1 MNIMRETGDEK
12 NVKML
17 GWSCYSSG

>member
-1 MNIMRETGDEK
+1 MRETGDEK